1 MAMRSGDVAQ
11 VGWDIGGA
19 HVKVAALDSHSRVV
33 AALQLPCALWRGFEQ
48 LESAL
53 QQALAAL
60 PGGAAKAHHAVTM
73 TGELAD
79 LFADREDGVRRIVEA
94 LQRRCDAAQLR
105 VFAGERGFLDAPQAL
120 KVPASVA
127 SANWLATA
135 QLIAGRIG
143 EALLVD
149 IGSTTTDLVA
159 IHDGRVGAT
168 GRTDFE
174 RLVSGE
180 LVYSGVVRTALMA
193 IADAIEFEG
202 LRVPLMAEQFA
213 TTADVY
219 RLTGE
224 LDERCDQHAAADGA
238 EKTPQASA
246 RRLARMIGRDAHQR
260 ALETWRTLA
269 TSFRVTQ
276 LERIRR
282 AAQQVLLR
290 AAVAPAGVLVAAGS
304 GAFLVPELARALRRP
319 AITFARLVVS
329 NLDDP
334 TLIGVCAPAVAVAT
348 LAQRANR

>member
-1 MAMRSGDVAQ
+1 MRSGEVAQ

-19 HVKVAALDSHSRVV
+19 HVKVAAVDATGRVA
-33 AALQLPCALWRGFEQ
+33 AALQVPCPLWHGLDQ
-48 LESAL
+48 LGSAL
-53 QQALAAL
+53 DRAMAGLPVEAAQARHAA
-60 PGGAAKAHHAVTM
+60 TM

-79 LFADREDGVRRIVEA
+79 LFADRDEGVRRIVET
-94 LQRRCDAAQLR
+94 LQQRFGVARLHI
-105 VFAGERGFLDAPQAL
+105 FAGERGLLDPQEAVR
-120 KVPASVA
+120 VPASVA

-135 QLIAGRIG
+135 QLIASRVR

-159 IHDGRVGAT
+159 VHNGRVGAT
-168 GRTDFE
+168 GRNDFE

-224 LDERCDQHAAADGA
+224 LDERCDQHASADGA
-238 EKTPQASA
+238 EKTLQASA
-246 RRLARMIGRDAHQR
+246 RRLARMIGRDAR
-260 ALETWRTLA
+260 ERPLESWQTLA
-269 TSFRVTQ
+269 ASFRVTQ

-282 AAQQVLLR
+282 AAQQALLR

-304 GAFLVPELARALRRP
+304 GAFLVPELARALHRP
-319 AITFARLVVS
+319 AVGFERLVTS
-329 NLDDP
+329 RLDDP
-334 TLIGVCAPAVAVAT
+334 AALVVYAPAVAVAI
-348 LAQRANR
+348 LARRADR

>member
-1 MAMRSGDVAQ
+1 MRSGDFAQ

-19 HVKVAALDSHSRVV
+19 HVKVAVVDPHGRVT
-33 AALQLPCALWRGFEQ
+33 AALQVPCALWRGLDQ

-53 QQALAAL
+53 EQALVRLPPLAAHARH
-60 PGGAAKAHHAVTM
+60 AATM

-79 LFADREDGVRRIVEA
+79 LFVDRDEGVQRIVA
-94 LQRRCDAAQLR
+94 TLQGRFGASHLR
-105 VFAGERGFLDAPQAL
+105 VFAGERGFLDPAHAL
-120 KVPASVA
+120 KVPAGVA

-135 QLIAGRIG
+135 QFIASRIG

-159 IHDGRVGAT
+159 IHDGRIGAS

-219 RLTGE
+219 RLTAE
-224 LDERCDQHAAADGA
+224 LDERCDQHPSADGA
-238 EKTPQASA
+238 EKTPHASA
-246 RRLARMIGRDAHQR
+246 RRLARMIGRDAHER
-260 ALETWRTLA
+260 SLETWQTLA
-269 TSFRVTQ
+269 ASFRVTQ

-319 AITFARLVVS
+319 AVAFARLVVS
-329 NLDDP
+329 SLDDP
-334 TLIGVCAPAVAVAT
+334 TAIGVCAPAVAVAT
-348 LAQRANR
+348 LAWRAAR

>member
-1 MAMRSGDVAQ
+1 MAMGSGEVAQ

-19 HVKVAALDSHSRVV
+19 HLKVAAIDADGRVF
-33 AALQLPCALWRGFEQ
+33 AALQVPCALWRGLDQ
-48 LESAL
+48 LEAAL
-53 QQALAAL
+53 ELALAGL
-60 PGGAAKAHHAVTM
+60 PAATARLCHAATM

-79 LFADREDGVRRIVEA
+79 SFAHRDEGVRRIVET
-94 LQRRCDAAQLR
+94 LQHRFGASHLR
-105 VFAGERGFLDAPQAL
+105 IFAGERGFVDPQQAL
-120 KVPASVA
+120 QTPASVA
-127 SANWLATA
+127 SANWWATA
-135 QLIAGRIG
+135 QLIANRVG

-159 IHDGRVGAT
+159 VHDGRVGTT

-224 LDERCDQHAAADGA
+224 LDERCDQHPSADGGD
-238 EKTPQASA
+238 KTLPASA
-246 RRLARMIGRDAHQR
+246 RRLARMIGRDAHER
-260 ALETWRTLA
+260 PLETWQTLA
-269 TSFRVTQ
+269 ASFRVTQ

-290 AAVAPAGVLVAAGS
+290 AAVAPAGVMVAAGS

-319 AITFARLVVS
+319 AIAFARLVVS
-329 NLDDP
+329 SLEDPAILD
-334 TLIGVCAPAVAVAT
+334 VCAPAVAVAT
-348 LAQRANR
+348 LAQRTHR

>member
-1 MAMRSGDVAQ
+1 MRSGDLAQ

-19 HVKVAALDSHSRVV
+19 HVKVAVVDPNGRVT
-33 AALQLPCALWRGFEQ
+33 AALQVPCALWRGLDQ

-53 QQALAAL
+53 EKALAGL
-60 PGGAAKAHHAVTM
+60 PPVAAHARHAATM

-79 LFADREDGVRRIVEA
+79 LFADRDEGVRRIVET
-94 LQRRCDAAQLR
+94 LQGRFGSAHLR
-105 VFAGERGFLDAPQAL
+105 VFAGEQGFLDPAHAL
-120 KVPASVA
+120 KVAASVA
-127 SANWLATA
+127 SANWVATA
-135 QLIAGRIG
+135 QFIASRVG

-159 IHDGRVGAT
+159 IHDGRIGAT

-224 LDERCDQHAAADGA
+224 LDERCDQHASADGA
-238 EKTPQASA
+238 EKTLTASA
-246 RRLARMIGRDAHQR
+246 RRLARMIGRDAHER
-260 ALETWRTLA
+260 PLEVWQTLA
-269 TSFRVTQ
+269 ASFRVTQ
-276 LERIRR
+276 LERVRR

-319 AITFARLVVS
+319 AVAFARLVVS
-329 NLDDP
+329 SLDDP
-334 TLIGVCAPAVAVAT
+334 TLIGVCAPAVAVAS
-348 LAQRANR
+348 LAQRADR